1 MFNFQRIKLTLQKQI
16 GLFGGTF
23 DPIHLGHT
31 LVAEW
36 LQYELDLDA
45 IHFIPNYIHP
55 FAKRKDISSS
65 ENRLQM
71 LNLALNDY
79 PSFKICDYEI
89 NKKEISYSIHTIQYF
104 KKTFPEDILFYLIGS
119 DIVDKFSLWK
129 NSDDIIK
136 LAKVVVYNRGNQKS
150 EQSGRFKFIKSPLIE
165 ISSSEI
171 RERIKNHIPYQSFL
185 HPDVFSFIK
194 NNQIYFLD

>member
-1 MFNFQRIKLTLQKQI
+1 MTLQKRI

-36 LQYELDLDA
+36 LQHKLDLDT

-65 ENRLQM
+65 QNRLQM

-89 NKKEISYSIHTIQYF
+89 NTKEVSYSIHTIQYF

-119 DIVDKFSLWK
+119 DNVDEFSLWK
-129 NSDDIIK
+129 NSDDIIMK
-136 LAKVVVYNRGNQKS
+136 SMYHLKCNQ
-150 EQSGRFKFIKSPLIE
+150 
-165 ISSSEI
+165 
-171 RERIKNHIPYQSFL
+171 
-185 HPDVFSFIK
+185 
-194 NNQIYFLD
+194 